1 VNDGT
6 GAALSENALLA
17 VIERMGRKGQMTAHG
32 FRSSF
37 RTWALERSTFPW
49 ELCELS
55 LGHTVGTR
63 VERAYQ
69 RSDGFKKRIAIMAA
83 WSAYCAKPDETGK
96 VVPLQR
102 AAE

>member
-1 VNDGT
+1 VLV
-6 GAALSENALLA
+6 AALLG

-55 LGHTVGTR
+55 LGHTVGTK

-69 RSDGFKKRIAIMAA
+69 RSDGFKKRVAIMQA
-83 WSAYCAKPDETGK
+83 WANFCHKPDETAK